1 MRGREKENEKKVKS
15 FKETLEEKK
24 KNLREQLNL

>member
-1 MRGREKENEKKVKS
+1 MKGRQKENEKKVKS
-15 FKETLEEKK
+15 FKETIQEKK